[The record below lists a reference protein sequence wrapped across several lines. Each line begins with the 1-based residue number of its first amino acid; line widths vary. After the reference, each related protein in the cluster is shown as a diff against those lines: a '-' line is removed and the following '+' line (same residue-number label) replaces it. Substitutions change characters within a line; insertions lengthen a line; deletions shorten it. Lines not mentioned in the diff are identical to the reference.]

1 MCYLAPEDRKYY
13 PFSPLNIP
21 GIEEIYWN
29 SGEKKKKVYDLWKK
43 WQATQEGYKD
53 AVRLRREEVRRTKGW
68 LELNLDATVKDNK
81 NVFVST

>member
-1 MCYLAPEDRKYY
+1 MAGY
-13 PFSPLNIP
+13 SG
-21 GIEEIYWN
+21 GI
-29 SGEKKKKVYDLWKK
+29 
-43 WQATQEGYKD
+43 QRYKD

>member
-1 MCYLAPEDRKYY
+1 MLSCSGGQEVL
-13 PFSPLNIP
+13 SLLS
-21 GIEEIYWN
+21 IEYTWHRRDLLELRR
-29 SGEKKKKVYDLWKK
+29 KKKKVYDLWKK

-81 NVFVST
+81 NVFIST